1 MALAEDAIGKIRRKI
16 KIRGKGFLRFCEEPR
31 GEEQAEIIAGKQAVC
46 GDGVLESGIDCFR
59 HAGGERGQFQI
70 LMRIGKKK
78 IPHCCS
84 RRECMCE
91 KRSFVV
97 AAALPADRYRP
108 NAAL

>member
-31 GEEQAEIIAGKQAVC
+31 GEEQAEIIGGQQSMRC
-46 GDGVLESGIDCFR
+46 DGILKSVKDRFW

-97 AAALPADRYRP
+97 SAALPADRYRP